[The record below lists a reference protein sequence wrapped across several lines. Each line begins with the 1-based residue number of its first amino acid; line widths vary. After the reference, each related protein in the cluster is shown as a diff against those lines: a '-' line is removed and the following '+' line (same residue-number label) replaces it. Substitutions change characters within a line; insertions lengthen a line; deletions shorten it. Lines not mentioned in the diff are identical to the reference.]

1 MLAVKN
7 ELKFI
12 LLRIIFKRMDFTSR
26 VYLIVNADLI
36 LPLFTDEGFPLF
48 GVF

>member
-1 MLAVKN
+1 M
-7 ELKFI
+7 
-12 LLRIIFKRMDFTSR
+12 RCDF
-26 VYLIVNADLI
+26 LPVNADLI